1 MRSCPSRTRRDFLR
15 ATALATL
22 SSALAAKALR
32 AAPSI
37 GTDVRVYGATG
48 NDNNSDTAAINAA
61 IDATATKGGG
71 IVRIPAGDY
80 LCHTIHLRD
89 GITLYLERGAVLR
102 AAPTGQYDPF
112 QPNRW
117 DRYQDFGHSH
127 WHNSMICGVGVKD
140 VAIAGPGVICGDGL
154 SRGEFSYASARHG
167 GADKIIALKEC
178 RNVSLSGFTLIG
190 SPHIAILA
198 TGVNNLH
205 VSRLLVD
212 VGRDGIDIDCCEN
225 VVVEDSAFN
234 TPHDDSIVL
243 KSSNAL
249 GYSRPTSN
257 VQIRRCLVTGGFKP
271 GTLVDGRRIAIGAAD
286 GMKAR
291 IKIGTES
298 CWGFDRVSVEN
309 CIIWNALGIPL
320 LTVDGGAL
328 THVSLRDIAM
338 RNIQD
343 APLLLRLGSR
353 LRAPEGA
360 KVERFAGVTV
370 ENLACDGFR
379 MPVTIAGI
387 PGHRIADVTL
397 RNIELVRR
405 AAPVP
410 QEGGGWIPLAAAF
423 AGSDAVPPEKAGDYP
438 EAGMFGP
445 LPARFLFA
453 RHVENLAIDGLRL
466 KSTVP
471 AKALAAATT
480 ASNAPLFWFDDIE
493 GVRFADIHAP
503 DGAAGPICNPN
514 APCHPSVTLSGTKT
528 RVN

>member
-1 MRSCPSRTRRDFLR
+1 MAP
-15 ATALATL
+15 
-22 SSALAAKALR
+22 KALR
-32 AAPSI
+32 AATSAGADI
-37 GTDVRVYGATG
+37 RAYGATG
-48 NDNNSDTAAINAA
+48 NGHTFDTAAINAA
-61 IDATATKGGG
+61 IDAVAAKGGG

-89 GITLYLERGAVLR
+89 GITLYLERGAILR
-102 AAPTGQYDPF
+102 AAPAGQYDPF
-112 QPNRW
+112 RPNRW

-127 WHNSMICGVGVKD
+127 WRNSMICGVGVKD
-140 VAIAGPGVICGDGL
+140 VAITGAGLICGNGL
-154 SRGEFSYASARHG
+154 NRGEASYASATRG

-178 RNVSLSGFTLIG
+178 RNVGLSGFSVIG

-198 TGVNNLH
+198 TGVDNLH

-212 VGRDGIDIDCCEN
+212 VGRDGIDIDCCED

-249 GYSRPTSN
+249 GYRRPTVN

-271 GTLVDGRRIAIGAAD
+271 GTLYDGSRVAISAAD

-309 CIIWNALGIPL
+309 CVIWNALGMPL

-343 APLLLRLGSR
+343 APLFLRLGSR
-353 LRAPEGA
+353 LRAPKGA
-360 KVERFAGVTV
+360 TVEAFAGVTV
-370 ENLACDGFR
+370 ENFACDGFR
-379 MPVTIAGI
+379 MPVTISGI
-387 PGHRIADVTL
+387 PGHRIADIAL
-397 RNIELVRR
+397 RNVELVRR
-405 AAPVP
+405 DAPTV
-410 QEGGGWIPLAAAF
+410 QEGGGWIPLAAAL
-423 AGSDAVPPEKAGDYP
+423 APSDTAPPEKAGDYP

-466 KSTVP
+466 TST
-471 AKALAAATT
+471 AAAKPLDA
-480 ASNAPLFWFDDIE
+480 ASRASDVPLFWFEDIE
-493 GVRFADIHAP
+493 GARFADIRAP
-503 DGAAGPICNPN
+503 GSAAGPICNPDS
-514 APCHPSVTLSGTKT
+514 PCRPSVTPSDTKT
-528 RVN
+528 GIN

>member
-1 MRSCPSRTRRDFLR
+1 MRPRLSPSRRDFLR
-15 ATALATL
+15 ATALATV
-22 SSALAAKALR
+22 SAAMAAKTAR
-32 AAPSI
+32 AAPAAGI
-37 GTDVRVYGATG
+37 DVRAYGAAG
-48 NDNNSDTAAINAA
+48 NGRNLDSTAINAA
-61 IDATATKGGG
+61 IAAAAAKGGG

-80 LCHTIHLRD
+80 LCRTIHLRD

-102 AAPTGQYDPF
+102 AAPAGQYDPF

-140 VAIAGPGVICGDGL
+140 VAIAGPGTLCGDGL
-154 SRGEFSYASARHG
+154 SRGEASYASATRG

-178 RNVSLSGFTLIG
+178 RNVSLSGFTLTG
-190 SPHIAILA
+190 TPHIAILA
-198 TGVNNLH
+198 TGVANLQ
-205 VSRLLVD
+205 VSRLLID

-225 VVVEDSAFN
+225 VVIADSAFN

-249 GYSRPTSN
+249 GYRRPTRD
-257 VQIRRCLVTGGFKP
+257 VRIHGCLVTGGFMP
-271 GTLVDGRRIAIGAAD
+271 GTLVDGRRIAISPAE

-298 CWGFDRVSVEN
+298 CWGFDRISIEN
-309 CIIWNALGIPL
+309 CIVWNALGVSL

-328 THVSLRDIAM
+328 TNISLRDIAM
-338 RNIQD
+338 RDIQD
-343 APLLLRLGSR
+343 APLFLRLGSR
-353 LRAPEGA
+353 LRAPQGA
-360 KVERFAGVTV
+360 TVAPFAGITV
-370 ENLACDGFR
+370 DNLACDGFR

-397 RNIELVRR
+397 RHLALVQRG
-405 AAPVP
+405 APAP

-423 AGSDAVPPEKAGDYP
+423 AASNNAPPEKAPDYP

-453 RHVENLAIDGLRL
+453 RHVENLAIEGLRL
-466 KSTVP
+466 T
-471 AKALAAATT
+471 AHAAAKPIAAGAATS
-480 ASNAPLFWFDDIE
+480 AVPLFWFDDII
-493 GVRFADIHAP
+493 GGRFADIQAP
-503 DGAAGPICNPN
+503 NSAEPICNPD
-514 APCHPSVTLSGTKT
+514 APCRPSVTLSA
-528 RVN
+528 R

>member
-1 MRSCPSRTRRDFLR
+1 M
-15 ATALATL
+15 
-22 SSALAAKALR
+22 AAKTLR
-32 AAPSI
+32 AAPTA
-37 GTDVRVYGATG
+37 GTDVRAYGATG
-48 NDNNSDTAAINAA
+48 NGRTPDTVAINAA
-61 IDATATKGGG
+61 IDAVAAKGGG

-102 AAPTGQYDPF
+102 AAPAGQYDPF

-127 WHNSMICGVGVKD
+127 WHNSLICGVGVND
-140 VAIAGPGVICGDGL
+140 VAVAGPGMICGDGL
-154 SRGEFSYASARHG
+154 SRGEFSYASAKRG

-178 RNVSLSGFTLIG
+178 RNVSLSGFSLIG

-198 TGVNNLH
+198 TGVSHLQI
-205 VSRLLVD
+205 SRLLVD
-212 VGRDGIDIDCCEN
+212 VGRDGIDIDCCDN
-225 VVVEDSAFN
+225 VVIEDSAFN
-234 TPHDDSIVL
+234 TPHDDAIVL

-249 GYSRPTSN
+249 GYRRPTSN
-257 VQIRRCLVTGGFKP
+257 VQIRRCLVTGAFQP
-271 GTLVDGRRIAIGAAD
+271 GTLVDGRRIAISAAD

-309 CIIWNALGIPL
+309 CIIWNALGISL

-328 THVSLRDIAM
+328 TDVSLRDIAM
-338 RNIQD
+338 RDIQD
-343 APLLLRLGSR
+343 APLFLRLGSR
-353 LRAPEGA
+353 LRAPDGA
-360 KVERFAGVTV
+360 KVEPFAGITV
-370 ENLACDGFR
+370 ENLTCDGFR

-387 PGHRIADVTL
+387 PGHRIADVAL

-405 AAPVP
+405 GAPAT

-423 AGSDAVPPEKAGDYP
+423 ATSDTAPPEKAADYP
-438 EAGMFGP
+438 EAGMFGA

-466 KSTVP
+466 KSTAA
-471 AKALAAATT
+471 AKPLAATATRGE
-480 ASNAPLFWFDDIE
+480 APLFWFDDIE
-493 GVRFADIHAP
+493 GARFADIHAP
-503 DGAAGPICNPN
+503 DGAEAPICNPDS
-514 APCHPSVTLSGTKT
+514 PCRPAVTLSGTKT
-528 RVN
+528 RIN